1 MSNARSQLSQDGS
14 EDRSRRQSGS
24 TRVPDTLQRSSP
36 GRRAIAAEVAPGTG
50 PEADVPSWARKMTD
64 LLPGLENLDTCRSA
78 HWSTRALLSPNTPQS
93 RNQSRASR
101 AAPLQPLLTVAD
113 VAAALNVSV
122 RTVRRLAASGAL
134 RTIRIGRAVRFRH
147 RGRSDRRWGRSMIIE
162 LSELSLLA
170 STLTCVGS
178 RIMVITKMAA

>member
-1 MSNARSQLSQDGS
+1 MIPEKYACSQRDRPYGTVPKPHPISLRFQDRDESWRAAICRRMSNPRSQLSQDGS

-101 AAPLQPLLTVAD
+101 AVPLQPLLTVAD
-113 VAAALNVSV
+113 V
-122 RTVRRLAASGAL
+122 
-134 RTIRIGRAVRFRH
+134 
-147 RGRSDRRWGRSMIIE
+147 
-162 LSELSLLA
+162 
-170 STLTCVGS
+170 GS
-178 RIMVITKMAA
+178 RLGFAGNSGLG